1 MRATDASR
9 RFSDL
14 LTRVAHGETV
24 EVDRHGEIV
33 AVISPARRTLVP
45 GSELLELLR
54 LLPRPDRAFAEDVE
68 ELRRS
73 LRAPGNPWRS

>member
-14 LTRVAHGETV
+14 LTRVARGETV
-24 EVDRHGEIV
+24 EVDRHGEVV

-45 GSELLELLR
+45 GNELLDLLR
-54 LLPRPDRAFAEDVE
+54 RLLAPDKAFAEDVR

-73 LRAPGNPWRS
+73 LRAPTNPWRS